1 MGLDQLLALLVLIV
15 VLAVIA
21 SGRFRMDVTAL
32 SGLLVLGIAGVAP
45 PKIIFSG
52 FGHPALAT
60 IIAVFFISQGLINS
74 EAFRG
79 LGQILAKKAH
89 SLKGQV
95 IGTAFVGAILSS
107 VMNNVGAVGL
117 MIPTAVRMA
126 KRSGVRPGTF
136 GLPLAMISILGG
148 SVTLIGSAPNIIIAS
163 YMASATGSSF
173 KMFDYA
179 PHGLAMLAVA
189 LLTWTVCKS
198 CGIDP
203 GSTCSED
210 KAEREHRN
218 KEEHDSTLKGSD
230 NNSNESDEAKH
241 FAPLATKTMKITLIS
256 ILLAIILVS
265 FGLLHPAF
273 GFGGAV
279 LVMIYFGVLKLPDD
293 FSSVDLKIVFFL
305 GSMLGIGQTLEHT
318 GTLDLLAE
326 HLTALTAGFPPL
338 VLIIIMV
345 FIASALSN
353 AINNS
358 AAAVFMA
365 PLAVG
370 IAAGSSMGT
379 AAALMAVAAGSNLAL
394 MLPTHQATLLVLSKA
409 PFSIGSFIRFGAVL
423 TLLCGMAA
431 AAVIALVWQ

>member
-1 MGLDQLLALLVLIV
+1 MLVLLT
-15 VLAVIA
+15 VLVVIA

-32 SGLLVLGIAGVAP
+32 SGLLILGIAGVAP
-45 PKIIFSG
+45 PTIIFSG

-60 IIAVFFISQGLINS
+60 IIAVFFMSQGIINS
-74 EAFRG
+74 EALRG
-79 LGQILAKKAH
+79 VGQILARKAR
-89 SLKGQV
+89 SLKSQV
-95 IGTAFVGAILSS
+95 VSTAFVAAILSS
-107 VMNNVGAVGL
+107 LMNNVGTVGL
-117 MIPTAVRMA
+117 MIPTVVRMA
-126 KRSGVRPGTF
+126 KRAGVKPGTF
-136 GLPLAMISILGG
+136 GLPLVMISILGG

-163 YMASATGSSF
+163 YMATATGSSF

-179 PHGLAMLAVA
+179 PHGLAMLGIA
-189 LLTWTVCKS
+189 LLVWIICKS

-203 GSTCSED
+203 GSTGSED
-210 KAEREHRN
+210 NAKIEHKIN
-218 KEEHDSTLKGSD
+218 EEHDSTLKDSD
-230 NNSNESDEAKH
+230 SSNSNIEENIH
-241 FAPLATKTMKITLIS
+241 FAPLATKARKITLIS

-265 FGLLHPAF
+265 FGLLHPVF
-273 GFGGAV
+273 GFGGVV

-318 GTLDLLAE
+318 GTLDLLAGY
-326 HLTALTAGFPPL
+326 LTEFTAGFSPMA
-338 VLIIIMV
+338 LIIVII
-345 FIASALSN
+345 FLSSALSN

-370 IAAGSSMGT
+370 IAAGSSIGT

-394 MLPTHQATLLVLSKA
+394 MLPTHQATLMVLSKA
-409 PFSIGSFIRFGAVL
+409 PFSLGSFLRFGAVL

-431 AAVIALVWQ
+431 AMVIALIWQ

>member
-1 MGLDQLLALLVLIV
+1 MGFDQLLALLVLIV
-15 VLAVIA
+15 VLAVVA

-32 SGLLVLGIAGVAP
+32 SGLLILGIAGVAP

-60 IIAVFFISQGLINS
+60 IITVFFISQGLINS

-79 LGQILAKKAH
+79 LGHILARKTH
-89 SLKGQV
+89 SLRGQV
-95 IGTAFVGAILSS
+95 LGTAFVGAILSS

-126 KRSGVRPGTF
+126 KRSGVQPGTF

-148 SVTLIGSAPNIIIAS
+148 SITLIGSAPNIIIAS

-203 GSTCSED
+203 GSTCSEEEEKNGD
-210 KAEREHRN
+210 EN
-218 KEEHDSTLKGSD
+218 KTNRDSTLKDSD
-230 NNSNESDEAKH
+230 NNSNESGEPKH

-256 ILLAIILVS
+256 LLLGIILVS

-273 GFGGAV
+273 GFGGAA
-279 LVMIYFGVLKLPDD
+279 LVMIYFGVLKLPAD
-293 FSSVDLKIVFFL
+293 FSAVDLKIVFFL
-305 GSMLGIGQTLEHT
+305 GSMLGIGQTLEYT

-326 HLTALTAGFPPL
+326 YLAAFTAGFSPL
-338 VLIIIMV
+338 VLIIVITFV
-345 FIASALSN
+345 SSALSN

-365 PLAVG
+365 PLAIG
-370 IAAGSSMGT
+370 IAAGSSLGT

-423 TLLCGMAA
+423 TVLCGVAA

>member
-1 MGLDQLLALLVLIV
+1 MGFDQLIALLVLIV
-15 VLAVIA
+15 VLVVVA
-21 SGRFRMDVTAL
+21 SGRFRMDVAAL
-32 SGLLVLGIAGVAP
+32 SGLLILGIAGVAP

-60 IIAVFFISQGLINS
+60 IITVFFISQGLINS

-79 LGQILAKKAH
+79 LGHILAKKAR

-95 IGTAFVGAILSS
+95 IETAFVGAILSS

-126 KRSGVRPGTF
+126 KRSGVQPGTF

-148 SVTLIGSAPNIIIAS
+148 SITLIGSAPNIIIAS

-173 KMFDYA
+173 RMFDYA

-203 GSTCSED
+203 GSTCSDD
-210 KAEREHRN
+210 KAENGDKN
-218 KEEHDSTLKGSD
+218 KAKHNSSLQGSD
-230 NNSNESDEAKH
+230 NNSNPDEAKH
-241 FAPLATKTMKITLIS
+241 FAPLATKTMKITLFS

-273 GFGGAV
+273 GFGGAA
-279 LVMIYFGVLKLPDD
+279 LVMVYFGVLKLPAD
-293 FSSVDLKIVFFL
+293 FSAVDLKIVFFL

-318 GTLDLLAE
+318 GALDLLAE
-326 HLTALTAGFPPL
+326 YLAAYTAGFSPL
-338 VLIIIMV
+338 ALIIV
-345 FIASALSN
+345 IAFVSSALAN

-365 PLAVG
+365 PLAIG
-370 IAAGSSMGT
+370 IAAGSSIGT

-394 MLPTHQATLLVLSKA
+394 LLPTHQATLLVLSKA
-409 PFSIGSFIRFGAVL
+409 PFSISSFIRFGAVL

>member
-1 MGLDQLLALLVLIV
+1 
-15 VLAVIA
+15 
-21 SGRFRMDVTAL
+21 MDVAAL
-32 SGLLVLGIAGVAP
+32 SGLLLLGVAGVAP

-60 IIAVFFISQGLINS
+60 IITVFFISQGLINS

-79 LGQILAKKAH
+79 LGHILAKKAR

-95 IGTAFVGAILSS
+95 IETAFVGAILSS

-126 KRSGVRPGTF
+126 KRSGVQPGTF

-148 SVTLIGSAPNIIIAS
+148 SITLIGSAPNIIIAS
-163 YMASATGSSF
+163 QMVSATGSPF

-189 LLTWTVCKS
+189 LLAWTICKS

-203 GSTCSED
+203 GSTCSDETPHETRENNDDINSD
-210 KAEREHRN
+210 KA
-218 KEEHDSTLKGSD
+218 DD
-230 NNSNESDEAKH
+230 AAKK
-241 FAPLATKTMKITLIS
+241 FSPLATRAGKITLFS
-256 ILLAIILVS
+256 ITLAIILVS

-273 GFGGAV
+273 GFGGAA
-279 LVMIYFGVLKLPDD
+279 LVMVYFGVLKLPAD
-293 FSSVDLKIVFFL
+293 FSAVDLKIVFFL

-318 GTLDLLAE
+318 GTLELLAGY
-326 HLTALTAGFPPL
+326 LVAFTAGFSPL
-338 VLIIIMV
+338 ALIIVITFV
-345 FIASALSN
+345 SSALAN

-370 IAAGSSMGT
+370 IAAGSSIGT

-394 MLPTHQATLLVLSKA
+394 LLPTHQATLLVLSKA
-409 PFSIGSFIRFGAVL
+409 PFSISSFIRFGGAL